1 MADYEQIKTLT
12 IDGQTMG
19 LKEGLGITSSRTNTR
34 QDAVWESTYYDG
46 ASLRLQPGA
55 YIVRAR
61 VKFPTPPTTGTV
73 RRSLQIYAGDTLLS
87 SVRYHD
93 AYHAGADRE
102 AVCVVSTSTAVTA
115 NVRFE
120 TSKALPANAG
130 LETSIWAT
138 PILRI
143 PTTE

>member
-19 LKEGLGITSSRTNTR
+19 LKEGLGITSFSTNKH
-34 QDAVWESTYYDG
+34 QGAVSEATYYDG
-46 ASLRLQPGA
+46 ASLSLQPGA

-61 VKFPTPPTTGTV
+61 VKFPQPPTTGTL
-73 RRSLQIYAGDTLLS
+73 RRSLQIYAGDTPLS
-87 SVRYHD
+87 AVNYFD
-93 AYHAGADRE
+93 AYHGTAAKE

-115 NVRFE
+115 KVRFE

-130 LETSIWAT
+130 LETLIWAT